1 MCVAEREKKIN
12 YICVAELG
20 RTLRVGT
27 CNEYQILILL
37 LLFFIALSENI
48 LRSTYH
54 IGEHIHIILEWHILN
69 KTKKSVSVATTKH
82 TLVDDHD
89 KKNTRD

>member
-1 MCVAEREKKIN
+1 M
-12 YICVAELG
+12 
-20 RTLRVGT
+20 
-27 CNEYQILILL
+27 YQILILL
-37 LLFFIALSENI
+37 LLFFIALSEDI

-54 IGEHIHIILEWHILN
+54 IGEHIHIILEWNILN
-69 KTKKSVSVATTKH
+69 KTKQKSVSVATTKH